1 MTFEEIITQ
10 FDLKSDTFKVEQ
22 MMPSA
27 LYLDIDKYNYYIK
40 LLQVQFSNVVPN
52 VKQDLYINIGGSDIL
67 IAPKGVYENKQLV
80 NAYNDKSGSS
90 HIYGELSFN
99 TMTGKMQL
107 INNSGGTLA
116 FTNLGDK
123 DFMTNSVIGFDASQL
138 TSVLNGANV
147 SANNFMVI
155 QDFNYFVLTSQNI
168 MGNTYTGDE
177 STSNN
182 QMIIENILYTFSSAI
197 KPLNM
202 KTWTAIMPMLFKID
216 ASSFQYI
223 SFQLRTG
230 KGEEIT
236 DTMGPA
242 DFHVLAQLV
251 MQKKI

>member
-27 LYLDIDKYNYYIK
+27 LYLDVEKYNYYIK
-40 LLQVQFSNVVPN
+40 LLQVQFTNVVPN

-67 IAPKGVYENKQLV
+67 IAPKGVYENQQLV
-80 NAYNDKSGSS
+80 DAYNDKSGSN

-107 INNSGGTLA
+107 NNNSGGALA

-138 TSVLNGANV
+138 TSVSINSNI
-147 SANNFMVI
+147 SANNFMII

-177 STSNN
+177 TTTNN
-182 QMIIENILYTFSSAI
+182 QMKIENILYTFSSAI
-197 KPLNM
+197 KPFNM

-236 DTMGPA
+236 DTMGQA
-242 DFHVLAQLV
+242 DFHVLAQMV
-251 MQKKI
+251 RQKKI